1 MVAQDISRWC
11 RSRWKRVFDLLVSLI
26 ALIVCSPVLAAITLA
41 VRLSSPGPVLFRQ
54 MRSGRRGVPFHVL
67 KFRTMRVDA
76 AASGPAL
83 TQRGDPRITRLG
95 AWLRRT
101 KLDELPQLVNVV
113 RGEMSLVGPRPDLPQ
128 FWSCAGEIDRDVLQ
142 LKPGVTGAASVLFR
156 DEEQL
161 LAGIAPEALAQHY
174 IENVL
179 PRKAGIELAYAAHA
193 SFWSD
198 LRILVQTAFPKRST
212 TSLADRHPRYEHVS
226 R

>member
-1 MVAQDISRWC
+1 MVAQNISRWC
-11 RSRWKRVFDLLVSLI
+11 GSRWKRAFDLLVALV
-26 ALIVCSPVLAAITLA
+26 ALIGCTPVLAAIAVA
-41 VRLSSPGPVLFRQ
+41 VRVSSPGPVLFRQ
-54 MRSGRRGVPFHVL
+54 TRSGFRGVPFQLL
-67 KFRTMRVDA
+67 KFRTMRVA

-83 TQRGDPRITRLG
+83 TQRGDPRITKVG

-128 FWSCAGEIDRDVLQ
+128 FWSCAAEIDRDVLQ
-142 LKPGVTGAASVLFR
+142 LKPGITGAASVLFR
-156 DEEQL
+156 GEEQL
-161 LAGIAPEALAQHY
+161 LAGIAPEALAQYY

-179 PRKAGIELAYAAHA
+179 PRKARIELSYAAHA

-198 LRILVQTAFPKRST
+198 LRVLMQTTFPRRST